1 MTSKNN
7 QHNKQTKEREPLLAL
22 FLSHLDTQAT
32 ISRQEAESLHR
43 TLGKLGFKRNDHYKL
58 AEKLTSRPIKSL
70 TTLTKEEAECLLNK
84 AKETSE
90 QNQKQKDLFK
100 AKEVSDEEALVIL
113 G

>member
-7 QHNKQTKEREPLLAL
+7 KTREPLLAL

-43 TLGKLGFKRNDHYKL
+43 NLGKLGFKRNDHYKL
-58 AEKLTSRPIKSL
+58 AEQLTSRAIKSL
-70 TTLTKEEAECLLNK
+70 TTLTKEEAECLLK
-84 AKETSE
+84 YAEQTSE
-90 QNQKQKDLFK
+90 QSKGQNELFK
-100 AKEVSDEEALVIL
+100 ARDVSDEEALLIL